1 MKSPATKSRLI
12 QDEMPI
18 PTKHETK
25 YGAKKMIV
33 T

>member
-25 YGAKKMIV
+25 YGAKR
-33 T
+33 